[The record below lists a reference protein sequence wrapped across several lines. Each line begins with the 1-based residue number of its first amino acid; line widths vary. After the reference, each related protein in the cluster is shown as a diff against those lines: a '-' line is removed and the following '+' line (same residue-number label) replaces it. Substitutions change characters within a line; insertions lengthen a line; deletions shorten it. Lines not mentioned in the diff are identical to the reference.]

1 MGGSIVN
8 SHGRHGAHGD
18 KDFGPRPDRP
28 LRDEEIKAW
37 KIHMVASDGKLT
49 DLQILT
55 EVLSRRECDSKGRPT
70 QFLQEVAPATLDRPN
85 PICRMY
91 EKKAS
96 REIEEAKRKATKTT
110 KMQTKQL
117 EVSWAMSDNDLGH
130 RLARL
135 KEFLEKGWR
144 VEVVFGSKRKGW
156 MNKRAAS
163 AEEAANVLERIKG
176 AVGEV
181 EGANEWRGMQ
191 GKIGGEA
198 VSPNTQLAVEASNMI
213 YNQENPPLLPCAR
226 SLSNH
231 NTLHLTKNYY
241 RSHHN
246 TLPMTT
252 IQRFGIAVLKLS
264 FLYHFL
270 AANVGII
277 SRTTGPSMIPTLS
290 VQGDCVYIDKSF
302 RRGRGVKVGDLID
315 FKHPLVLGQGAVKR
329 VMGMPG
335 DFVVKDMG
343 EGGEARMI
351 QVPIGHCW
359 VLGDNLPESRDSR
372 TYGPIPLGLIKG
384 KIVAR
389 VWPLSE
395 IKWLENTLQRPEDGP

>member
-1 MGGSIVN
+1 MGHSSHLITIAEALQRVFLPSFNPLKTKAPFSRLTSTFNNLQCLQLSPPISVHPTQCRHASISRMGGSIVN

-191 GKIGGEA
+191 GKIGGE
-198 VSPNTQLAVEASNMI
+198 
-213 YNQENPPLLPCAR
+213 
-226 SLSNH
+226 
-231 NTLHLTKNYY
+231 
-241 RSHHN
+241 
-246 TLPMTT
+246 
-252 IQRFGIAVLKLS
+252 GKLS
-264 FLYHFL
+264 FE
-270 AANVGII
+270 
-277 SRTTGPSMIPTLS
+277 GP
-290 VQGDCVYIDKSF
+290 K
-302 RRGRGVKVGDLID
+302 K
-315 FKHPLVLGQGAVKR
+315 
-329 VMGMPG
+329 
-335 DFVVKDMG
+335 
-343 EGGEARMI
+343 
-351 QVPIGHCW
+351 
-359 VLGDNLPESRDSR
+359 
-372 TYGPIPLGLIKG
+372 
-384 KIVAR
+384 
-389 VWPLSE
+389 
-395 IKWLENTLQRPEDGP
+395 